1 MTAWWHGKY
10 SRVGSSKSASNIAG
24 KTKPLTVMIGWRIA
38 GDTQISGRRRRFRAM
53 IDCREQPQRVL
64 RRNETPGGPDRS
76 EGNHRRQDNWK
87 GHPMRRSRF
96 TENEI
101 LHLLYEASAGV
112 SVTEICSTAGVS
124 LRTFYRW
131 RRRFG
136 GLNAPAVMQDE
147 GTGGREFAAARLGQQ
162 SVRTL
167 AGSGENGPPPSAVPA
182 IASPGHDKERKQK
195 QAIRSAAEK
204 CGGAL
209 TGRFASLRV
218 NP

>member
-1 MTAWWHGKY
+1 MAHAAPPVA
-10 SRVGSSKSASNIAG
+10 R
-24 KTKPLTVMIGWRIA
+24 
-38 GDTQISGRRRRFRAM
+38 
-53 IDCREQPQRVL
+53 
-64 RRNETPGGPDRS
+64 
-76 EGNHRRQDNWK
+76 HRCVSDVRK
-87 GHPMRRSRF
+87 GHLMRRSQF
-96 TENEI
+96 TESEI

-112 SVTEICSTAGVS
+112 SVAEICRTAGVS

-136 GLNAPAVMQDE
+136 GLNAPAVMQMKE
-147 GTGGREFAAARLGQQ
+147 LAAENARLRGLV
-162 SVRTL
+162 SNLFERL
-167 AGSGENGPPPSAVPA
+167 RDPGEKEPSQAAPAV
-182 IASPGHDKERKQK
+182 ASSDDRERKQK